1 MDPGKR
7 LVTPTL
13 LNVDSLKVWF
23 AGQSGFMAG
32 LFKSPRYVKAVD
44 GVTFALNRGEI
55 LGLAGESGCGKTTTA
70 FTVLSLYEP
79 REGKILFEGKKLSSL
94 RGGSLKTFRK
104 KVQIIFQDPY
114 QSLNPRFT
122 VLKSVSEPLV
132 IHGAG
137 NRKEKMDKT
146 LAALQSAGMIPP
158 EDFLER
164 FPHELSGGQRQRI
177 AIARAIVLDPS
188 LLVAD
193 EPVSMLDVSVR
204 AGILNL
210 LKGFARARNMGII
223 YISHDLGTIRY
234 ICDRTAIMYLG
245 RIVEIGRS
253 EDVIRHPVHPY
264 TRALIDSVPETN
276 PQMKRPEANL
286 LGRFIEAERPEFGCR
301 FHPRCPMRTEVCA
314 KEEPELTP
322 VGDGHEVACFQG
334 R

>member
-1 MDPGKR
+1 MDPGKNF
-7 LVTPTL
+7 VTESL
-13 LNVDSLKVWF
+13 LKVDSLKVWF
-23 AGQSGFMAG
+23 SAQSGFLAD
-32 LFKSPRYVKAVD
+32 LFKRPYYIKAVD
-44 GVTFALNRGEI
+44 GVSLELDRGEI

-70 FTVLSLYEP
+70 YTVLSLNEP
-79 REGKILFEGKKLSSL
+79 KEGKILFEGKDLLLLK
-94 RGGSLKTFRK
+94 GKGLKTFRK

-122 VLKSVSEPLV
+122 VMKSVSEPLV
-132 IHGAG
+132 IHGVG
-137 NRKEKMDKT
+137 NPNERMDKT

-177 AIARAIVLDPS
+177 AIARAIVLDPG

-210 LKGFARARNMGII
+210 LKNFARQRNMGII

-253 EDVIRHPVHPY
+253 EDVIRRPFHPY
-264 TRALIDSVPETN
+264 TKALIDSVPETD
-276 PQMKRPEANL
+276 PKMKRAEANL

-301 FHPRCPMRTEVCA
+301 FSPRCPKSIELCSQQ
-314 KEEPELTP
+314 EPELMK
-322 VGDGHEVACFQG
+322 VGEAHEVACF
-334 R
+334 RYR

>member
-1 MDPGKR
+1 MTEP
-7 LVTPTL
+7 L
-13 LNVDSLKVWF
+13 LKVDFLKVWF
-23 AGQSGFMAG
+23 SAKSGFWVD
-32 LFKSPRYVKAVD
+32 LFKRPYYVKAVD
-44 GVTFALNRGEI
+44 GVSFTLDRGEI

-70 FTVLSLYEP
+70 YTVLSLYEP
-79 REGKILFEGKKLSSL
+79 REGKILFEGKNLSSL
-94 RGGSLKTFRK
+94 RGKGLKTFRK

-122 VLKSVSEPLV
+122 VMKSVSEPLV

-137 NRKEKMDKT
+137 NQRGRTDKT
-146 LAALQSAGMIPP
+146 LAALHSAGMIPP
-158 EDFLER
+158 GDFLER

-177 AIARAIVLDPS
+177 AIARAIVLNPS

-210 LKGFARARNMGII
+210 LKTFARERNMGII

-253 EDVIRHPVHPY
+253 ENVIRNPLHPY
-264 TRALIDSVPETN
+264 TKALIDSVPETD
-276 PQMKRPEANL
+276 PKMKRPEANL

-301 FHPRCPMRTEVCA
+301 FQPRCPRSLEVCA
-314 KEEPELTP
+314 REEPELIK
-322 VGDGHEVACFQG
+322 VGEAHEVACF
-334 R
+334 RCS

>member
-1 MDPGKR
+1 MTEP
-7 LVTPTL
+7 L
-13 LNVDSLKVWF
+13 LKVDFLKVWF
-23 AGQSGFMAG
+23 SAKSGFWVD
-32 LFKSPRYVKAVD
+32 LFKRPYYVKAVD
-44 GVTFALNRGEI
+44 GVSFTLDRGEI

-70 FTVLSLYEP
+70 YTVLSLYEP
-79 REGKILFEGKKLSSL
+79 REGKILFEGKNLSSL
-94 RGGSLKTFRK
+94 RGKGLKTFRK

-122 VLKSVSEPLV
+122 VMKSVSEPLV

-137 NRKEKMDKT
+137 NQRGRTDKT
-146 LAALQSAGMIPP
+146 LAALHSAGMIPP
-158 EDFLER
+158 GDFLER

-177 AIARAIVLDPS
+177 AIARAIILNPS

-210 LKGFARARNMGII
+210 LKTFARERNMGII

-253 EDVIRHPVHPY
+253 ENVIRNPLHPY
-264 TRALIDSVPETN
+264 TKALIDSVPETD
-276 PQMKRPEANL
+276 PKMKRPEANL

-301 FHPRCPMRTEVCA
+301 FQPRCPRSLEVCA
-314 KEEPELTP
+314 REEPELIK
-322 VGDGHEVACFQG
+322 VGEAHEVACF
-334 R
+334 RCS

>member
-1 MDPGKR
+1 M
-7 LVTPTL
+7 TESL
-13 LNVDSLKVWF
+13 LKVDALKVWF
-23 AGQSGFMAG
+23 SAQSGFLAD
-32 LFKSPRYVKAVD
+32 LFQRPSYIKAVD
-44 GVTFALNRGEI
+44 GVSFELDRGEI

-70 FTVLSLYEP
+70 YTVLSLYEP
-79 REGKILFEGKKLSSL
+79 KEGKILFEGKNLLFLK
-94 RGGSLKTFRK
+94 GKSLKTFRK
-104 KVQIIFQDPY
+104 RVQIIFQDPY

-122 VLKSVSEPLV
+122 VMKSVSEPLV
-132 IHGAG
+132 IHGVG
-137 NRKEKMDKT
+137 NPDARMDKT
-146 LAALQSAGMIPP
+146 LTALQSAGMIPP

-177 AIARAIVLDPS
+177 AIARAIVLDPG

-210 LKGFARARNMGII
+210 LKRFARQKNMGII

-253 EDVIRHPVHPY
+253 EDVIRHPFHPY
-264 TRALIDSVPETN
+264 TKALIDSVPETD
-276 PQMKRPEANL
+276 PKMKRTEANL

-301 FHPRCPMRTEVCA
+301 FSPRCPKSVEVCSHQ
-314 KEEPELTP
+314 EPELMK
-322 VGDGHEVACFQG
+322 VGEAHEVACFQYRG
-334 R
+334 

>member
-1 MDPGKR
+1 M
-7 LVTPTL
+7 TESL
-13 LNVDSLKVWF
+13 LKLDSLKVWF
-23 AGQSGFMAG
+23 SAQSGFLAD
-32 LFKSPRYVKAVD
+32 LFQRPSYIKAVD
-44 GVTFALNRGEI
+44 GVSFELDRGEI

-70 FTVLSLYEP
+70 YTVLSLYEP
-79 REGKILFEGKKLSSL
+79 QEGKILFEGKDLLWLK
-94 RGGSLKTFRK
+94 GKGLKTFRK

-122 VLKSVSEPLV
+122 VMRSVSEPLV
-132 IHGAG
+132 IHGVG
-137 NRKEKMDKT
+137 NPNERMDKT

-177 AIARAIVLDPS
+177 AIARAIVLDPG

-210 LKGFARARNMGII
+210 LKSFARQRNMGII

-253 EDVIRHPVHPY
+253 EDVIRRPFHPY
-264 TRALIDSVPETN
+264 TKALIDSVPETN
-276 PQMKRPEANL
+276 PKMKRAEANL

-301 FHPRCPMRTEVCA
+301 FNPRCPKSIELCSQQ
-314 KEEPELTP
+314 EPELMK
-322 VGDGHEVACFQG
+322 VGEAHEVACFQH

>member
-1 MDPGKR
+1 MDQGKSF
-7 LVTPTL
+7 VTEPL
-13 LNVDSLKVWF
+13 LKVDFLKVWF
-23 AGQSGFMAG
+23 SAKSGFWVD
-32 LFKSPRYVKAVD
+32 LFKRPYYVKAVD
-44 GVTFALNRGEI
+44 GVSFTLDRGEI

-70 FTVLSLYEP
+70 YTVLSLYEP
-79 REGKILFEGKKLSSL
+79 REGKILFEGKNLSSL
-94 RGGSLKTFRK
+94 RGKGLKTFRK

-122 VLKSVSEPLV
+122 VMKSVSEPLV

-137 NRKEKMDKT
+137 NQRGRTDKT
-146 LAALQSAGMIPP
+146 LAALHSAGMIPP
-158 EDFLER
+158 GDFLER

-177 AIARAIVLDPS
+177 AIARAIVLNPS

-210 LKGFARARNMGII
+210 LKTFARERNMGII

-253 EDVIRHPVHPY
+253 ENVIRNPLHPY
-264 TRALIDSVPETN
+264 TKALIDSVPETD
-276 PQMKRPEANL
+276 PKMKRPEANL

-301 FHPRCPMRTEVCA
+301 FQPRCPRSLEVCA
-314 KEEPELTP
+314 REEPELIK
-322 VGDGHEVACFQG
+322 VGEAHEVACF
-334 R
+334 RCS

>member
-1 MDPGKR
+1 MDPGR
-7 LVTPTL
+7 TLVTQSL
-13 LNVDSLKVWF
+13 LKVDFLKVWF
-23 AGQSGFMAG
+23 AAKSGFWAG
-32 LFKSPRYVKAVD
+32 LFKHPYYVKAVD
-44 GVTFALNRGEI
+44 GVSFTLDRGEI

-70 FTVLSLYEP
+70 YTVLSLYEP
-79 REGKILFEGKKLSSL
+79 REGKILFEGKDLFSL
-94 RGGSLKTFRK
+94 KGRDLKTFRK
-104 KVQIIFQDPY
+104 RVQIVFQDPY

-132 IHGAG
+132 IHGAKNQNEIG
-137 NRKEKMDKT
+137 EKT
-146 LAALQSAGMIPP
+146 LAALQSAGMVPP

-210 LKGFARARNMGII
+210 LKTFARARNMGII

-253 EDVIRHPVHPY
+253 EEVIRNPLHPY

-276 PQMKRPEANL
+276 PKMKRAEADL

-301 FHPRCPMRTEVCA
+301 FHPRCAKRIEVCA
-314 KEEPELTP
+314 REEPELVK
-322 VGDGHEVACFQG
+322 VGEAHEVACFAY